1 MHRKVSLIVIVAT
14 LVTFAMI
21 IYVAIT
27 LVNID
32 PQKVRTKNA
41 NQVSQKEV
49 SEKEKSEIDKW
60 LLEKSLNP
68 YGDSYETTYSGGTPL
83 FNETTGEKKDR
94 YLYIIEKHP
103 DKPWL
108 K

>member
-14 LVTFAMI
+14 LITFAAI
-21 IYVAIT
+21 TYVAIT

-32 PQKVRTKNA
+32 PEKVRNS
-41 NQVSQKEV
+41 NSPVSRTV
-49 SEKEKSEIDKW
+49 SEREKKEIDEWIIK
-60 LLEKSLNP
+60 ENLNP
-68 YGDSYETTYSGGTPL
+68 YGEAYDTVYTGGTPL